1 MAYKRVYAPSGEPFD
16 VPEIR
21 ANDLILQKGWT
32 QQPQQPQQPPVAVV
46 PVVEDLPEVVEEDSD
61 DKPKRRRRTKAEFG
75 TAE

>member
-32 QQPQQPQQPPVAVV
+32 QQPPVVSV
-46 PVVEDLPEVVEEDSD
+46 PVVEDTPEAVDEETD
-61 DKPKRRRRTKAEFG
+61 DKPKRRRTKAEFDP
-75 TAE
+75 AE